1 LLIGRKQNSARIKLH
16 RYCAFYDIPVFSETH
31 CDLKNSA
38 PRPFSSS
45 FATTPDHMDISMET
59 SPTSGSC
66 GCGSSLPTQL
76 PSLGTSITT
85 SISPETRPSTTSSDS
100 ATTEYLHPFPFS
112 NHISSKLCLKSALA
126 IASAFEALPLPA
138 GSSLG
143 HLAPRTMPS
152 FACCAMQSAYT
163 LLMVYHRTWV
173 QLQQQQENPLLQNQ
187 QFTPLQQSHVQ
198 HPLQQ
203 SHVQQSQESQFLS
216 PQSLSPAYSPS
227 PEQTGRQTQQQIPH
241 HQLLTQCDQGLK
253 SVLQALDNYSIAF
266 EALGGMKDQVR
277 LAIDCLDLY

>member
-1 LLIGRKQNSARIKLH
+1 
-16 RYCAFYDIPVFSETH
+16 
-31 CDLKNSA
+31 
-38 PRPFSSS
+38 
-45 FATTPDHMDISMET
+45 MET

-85 SISPETRPSTTSSDS
+85 SISPGTSVITPPSTTSSNS

-112 NHISSKLCLKSALA
+112 NQISSNLCLKSALA
-126 IASAFEALPLPA
+126 IASAFEALPFPA
-138 GSSLG
+138 VSSESG
-143 HLAPRTMPS
+143 FSGVGGNFTAPRTMPS

-163 LLMVYHRTWV
+163 LLMIYHRTWV

-187 QFTPLQQSHVQ
+187 HFTPLQQSYI
-198 HPLQQ
+198 
-203 SHVQQSQESQFLS
+203 QQSQESQVLAS
-216 PQSLSPAYSPS
+216 QSLSPAYSPS

-241 HQLLTQCDQGLK
+241 HQLLTQCEQGLK
-253 SVLQALDNYSIAF
+253 SVLQALENYSIAF

-277 LAIDCLDLY
+277 LAIDCLDLD